1 MLWLWVAAKVK
12 VEAATVSASAT
23 MQNAA
28 CNFDFI
34 SFPQDFVGAERGSAG
49 LREQRCNPPQCVC
62 RSAL

>member
-1 MLWLWVAAKVK
+1 VEAKVK

-34 SFPQDFVGAERGSAG
+34 SFSSRIVYAERGSANA
-49 LREQRCNPPQCVC
+49 RAQRW
-62 RSAL
+62 